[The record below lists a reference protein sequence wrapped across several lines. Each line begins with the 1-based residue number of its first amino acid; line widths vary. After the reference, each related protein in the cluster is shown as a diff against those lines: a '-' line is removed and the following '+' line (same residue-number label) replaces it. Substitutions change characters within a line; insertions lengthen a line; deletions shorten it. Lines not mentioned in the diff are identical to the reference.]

1 MCRKKKK
8 HVVNLQQ
15 VRKDLDWY
23 VANFKEVCEK
33 CGQPLVVHG
42 FRRKTHAKRQAV
54 YAACWTSEPLCPKRG
69 REICFMQ
76 QL

>member
-1 MCRKKKK
+1 M
-8 HVVNLQQ
+8 QQ
-15 VRKDLDWY
+15 VRKDLDWF
-23 VANFKEVCEK
+23 VANLNEVCEK

-42 FRRKTHAKRQAV
+42 FRRKTQQKRQAV

-69 REICFMQ
+69 MEICFVQ